1 MRTKPIPPKGSR
13 PEELQTFLETV
24 IRYDTSHRIERFTTW
39 EQARHYYEDDQ
50 WLERDYTEDPT
61 RSPFWKSLELDVDN
75 WMPTPVQNEMVR
87 PIRNEVSRLLGVGSR
102 PYIRVDKETPEAA
115 KGAKL
120 AKDVLNDRLEKLHW
134 YDVQYEGCHHMVLYG
149 TWVLKSSLEL
159 DYTEMKNIPVEE
171 TQKCPDCGA
180 MYVNANIPDASLE
193 EYKDNKNVKVSFLET
208 EVLASLEEPRA
219 SGKIT
224 GCLAC
229 GTPLEGYTPA
239 EEELDGPDYLG
250 RPLGKPIPTVETQV
264 RTCSVYD
271 SFPENSGL
279 DLNMKR
285 MEEFGEAYIRSIDW
299 CRKHFANGHLV
310 KPEVSFGMLRWHPI
324 VGGSRHF
331 YGSGEG
337 SDPALFDH
345 HAMVWEWHKKPWIE
359 YDEKTK
365 ERKLNRGRSIII
377 AGNPAVVLL
386 DGDYMIE
393 SKLKPGKLIPR
404 VHYEYIPWELRDRE
418 MFGISASEW
427 MFSDQDSI
435 NTRKSQVEYAR
446 HIFGNPKLF
455 APEGCELTSAGMAN
469 TGYSSDIWTY
479 RPGPAGEKPEA
490 LSGMQLGQAWVTEAS
505 IDLDAINRRIGVAE
519 IEGGD
524 APKDV
529 TAASALMYLGE
540 KSAETRKPRIQ
551 RIREAKKRIYS
562 HQLELIHEFYR
573 DERFYHVQ
581 DQNDKWGVKAF
592 KGTDLANQTNVQL
605 EDEAVYDER
614 MFRRESIKE
623 GIELGTIIPDSAAAK
638 RKVNKA
644 LDIPLDV
651 NETQNLQVSAA
662 EDEWL
667 AYVEEQIA
675 PAVKPRQDYHAI
687 HFQAHDLAFTSEI
700 GKKYMRQADWNQV
713 CLAIEGWEKDFE
725 QILEM
730 EASLELNPPSPEPP
744 VPMPDPLTGVVSPD
758 AHAHA
763 VMVWQ
768 SRIQAK
774 QQIDAM
780 PRAMELRI
788 LQVKKNLL
796 AESGVE
802 IGDERAATIDFLLR
816 FDAHIEAHYRLAKG
830 QAEAAATGEQIP
842 AAPGGVESPSGMLPE
857 PAMPTV
863 AGAGAGQGGMTAS
876 GSGAGLPQGE

>member
-1 MRTKPIPPKGSR
+1 MRTKPIPPKGST
-13 PEELQTFLETV
+13 PEELKTFLETV

-39 EQARHYYEDDQ
+39 EQARHYFQGDQ
-50 WLERDYTEDPT
+50 WLETDYTEDAT

-87 PIRNEVSRLLGVGSR
+87 PIRNEVSRLLGIGSR
-102 PYIRVDKETPEAA
+102 PYIRVDKETPEAS

-120 AKDVLNDRLEKLHW
+120 AKDVLNDRLDNLYW
-134 YDVQYEGCHHMVLYG
+134 FDVQYEGCQHMVQYG
-149 TWVLKSSLEL
+149 TWVLKSSLVL
-159 DYTEMKNIPVEE
+159 DYTEMKNIPVEG
-171 TQKCPDCGA
+171 TQRCPGCGA
-180 MYVNANIPDASLE
+180 TYVSANVPDASME
-193 EYKDNKNVKVSFLET
+193 EFEKNPGVKVSFLET
-208 EVLASLEEPRA
+208 EDLGSPEEPRA
-219 SGKIT
+219 TGTIT
-224 GCLAC
+224 SCLKCA
-229 GTPLEGYTPA
+229 GPLEGYMPP
-239 EEELDGPDYLG
+239 EDELKGDDFLG
-250 RPLGKPIPTVETQV
+250 RPLGKPIPTVETQIQTV
-264 RTCSVYD
+264 SPYD
-271 SFPENSGL
+271 AFPENSGL
-279 DLNMKR
+279 DQDMRR
-285 MEEFGEAYIRSIDW
+285 MEEFGEAYVRSTDW
-299 CRKHFANGHLV
+299 CKKYFSNGHLV
-310 KPEVSFGMLRWHPI
+310 KPETSYGMLRWHPV

-331 YGSGEG
+331 SGSGDG
-337 SDPALFDH
+337 TDPALFDH
-345 HAMVWEWHKKPWIE
+345 HAMIWEWHKKPWIE
-359 YDEKTK
+359 YDESTK

-377 AGNPAVVLL
+377 AGNPTVVLL

-404 VHYEYIPWELRDRE
+404 VHYEYIPWEIRDRE
-418 MFGISASEW
+418 IWGISASEW

-446 HIFGNPKLF
+446 HIFGNPKIF

-479 RPGPAGEKPEA
+479 RPGPAGEKPEPF
-490 LSGMQLGQAWVTEAS
+490 SGMQLGQAWVTEAS
-505 IDLDAINRRIGVAE
+505 VDLDAINRRIGVAE

-573 DERFYHVQ
+573 DERFYHVK
-581 DQNDKWGVKAF
+581 DQNDKWGVKVF
-592 KGTDLANQTNVQL
+592 KGTDLSEQTNVQL

-667 AYVEEQIA
+667 AYVEEQIQ
-675 PAVKPRQDYHAI
+675 PAVKTRQDYHAI
-687 HFQAHDLAFTSEI
+687 HYQAHDLAFTSDI
-700 GKKYMRQADWNQV
+700 AKKYMRAADWNQV

-730 EASLELNPPSPEPP
+730 EASLEMNPPTPEPP
-744 VPMPDPLTGVVSPD
+744 MPPPDLMGNPPTQEAVS
-758 AHAHA
+758 HAI
-763 VMVWQ
+763 MIWQ

-774 QQIDAM
+774 QQIDSM
-780 PRAMELRI
+780 PKAMELRI

-796 AESGVE
+796 GQSGVE
-802 IGDERAATIDFLLR
+802 MNDERMDAVEFLLR
-816 FDAHIEAHYRLAKG
+816 FDAHIEAHYRMAKG
-830 QAEAAATGEQIP
+830 QADAAAMGEQIP
-842 AAPGGVESPSGMLPE
+842 AAPGGVESPTGMLPE
-857 PAMPTV
+857 PAMPTA

-876 GSGAGLPQGE
+876 GSGSGLPQGE